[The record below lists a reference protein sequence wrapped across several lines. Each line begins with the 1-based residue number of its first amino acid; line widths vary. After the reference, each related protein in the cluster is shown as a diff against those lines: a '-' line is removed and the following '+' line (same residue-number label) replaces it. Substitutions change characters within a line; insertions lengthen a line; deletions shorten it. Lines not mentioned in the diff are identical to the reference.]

1 MLGLLQTS
9 VINGL
14 IGSVGASTALF
25 IFYALKGG

>member
-1 MLGLLQTS
+1 MWDLLQIS

-25 IFYALKGG
+25 IFYALKGA